1 MDETLLIILLLFIL
15 GIFSWFGYTR
25 MFIGMLAQFS
35 MLVMAALVG
44 NPDWLGDNVISI
56 INRMWMLFSMM
67 LNGGFQIIAGGDFGQ
82 LNEIYAVAEL
92 QPPLILPQ
100 NRDIVLFIFMLLL
113 IVGSFFVAN
122 KIMKKSSRL
131 LGVFFGLVNGLMV
144 IFMLL
149 PVLGGGQGIL
159 PTLEPQT
166 PLEGIL
172 GIFQMATK
180 LLLVPVAIMFEVLGS
195 WAIVVIILAIVILAA
210 STARG
215 GKRSAAAKAS
225 SSSSGNS

>member
-1 MDETLLIILLLFIL
+1 MEETLIIILLLFML

-25 MFIGMLAQFS
+25 MFIGMLVQFI
-35 MLVMAALVG
+35 MLVFAALVG
-44 NPDWLGDNVISI
+44 NPDWLGDSLISF

-67 LNGGFQIIAGGDFGQ
+67 LNGGFQIIAGGDFGK

-92 QPPLILPQ
+92 QPPLIRPQ
-100 NRDIVLFIFMLLL
+100 NREIVLFILMLLL
-113 IVGSFFVAN
+113 IVGSFLAAN
-122 KIMKKSSRL
+122 KIRKKSSRL

-159 PTLEPQT
+159 PTYELET

-172 GIFQMATK
+172 GVFQLATR
-180 LLLVPVAIMFEVLGS
+180 LLLTPVALVFEALGS
-195 WAIVVIILAIVILAA
+195 WAIVVIILAIVIIAA

-215 GKRSAAAKAS
+215 GKRSVARTNS
-225 SSSSGNS
+225 SGSGNS